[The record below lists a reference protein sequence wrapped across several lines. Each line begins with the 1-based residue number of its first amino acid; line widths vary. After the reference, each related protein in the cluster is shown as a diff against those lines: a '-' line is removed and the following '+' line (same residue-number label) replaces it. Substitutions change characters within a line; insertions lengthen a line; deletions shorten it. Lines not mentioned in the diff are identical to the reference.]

1 MDYAIYKERDGK
13 NPHVV
18 HRFTQETCNHKAKLA
33 AREKLSEMWMRVLQR
48 PYLCHNPK
56 MEPGKIDG
64 FRYDYMTSVNTSESI
79 RVYIAKL

>member
-18 HRFTQETCNHKAKLA
+18 HRFTQEACNHKAKLA

-56 MEPGKIDG
+56 MEPGKIYG
-64 FRYDYMTSVNTSESI
+64 FSYDYMTSVKTSESI
-79 RVYIAKL
+79 RFYIAKL

>member
-33 AREKLSEMWMRVLQR
+33 AREKLSEM
-48 PYLCHNPK
+48 
-56 MEPGKIDG
+56 
-64 FRYDYMTSVNTSESI
+64 
-79 RVYIAKL
+79 